1 MKKIAI
7 IGAGISGLYLANLL
21 QIDPRFDYKIYEKRP
36 KFNLEE
42 NYGIQLSVNSIKLL
56 NKIGFKNLS
65 AYDLSFPKKVNFV
78 DAKNNK
84 KICDIDISKFNDEI
98 NRYTTLKRSTLIKFL
113 LDKIPDDKINYNIE
127 LKNIEYREKLNAY
140 FSDYSDEIF
149 DYIIVSDGVF
159 SNTKSII
166 VEKDI
171 SPKFF
176 KSVALRGNIKT
187 YDNSDISIFMG
198 SNFHFVIYPVN
209 QNREY
214 NFVSIIRKNLSK
226 EQLSDEKLFK
236 NDDFLQLLISTINQ
250 NTFLDL
256 NDNLENIKAF
266 PVFVSE
272 KLEIINR
279 KNIFFVGDALFSFPP
294 SFAQGA
300 SQSIETSN
308 DLFEDIKNNNNKL
321 YKEKIIKINSV
332 NWRSKL
338 NHLAFQLKNP
348 IFISMRNASL
358 KYLTKNEKF
367 LESYLGKIYR
377 D

>member
-127 LKNIEYREKLNAY
+127 LKNIEYRQKLNAY

-166 VEKDI
+166 AEKDI

-187 YDNSDISIFMG
+187 YDNS
-198 SNFHFVIYPVN
+198 H
-209 QNREY
+209 
-214 NFVSIIRKNLSK
+214 
-226 EQLSDEKLFK
+226 
-236 NDDFLQLLISTINQ
+236 
-250 NTFLDL
+250 
-256 NDNLENIKAF
+256 
-266 PVFVSE
+266 
-272 KLEIINR
+272 
-279 KNIFFVGDALFSFPP
+279 
-294 SFAQGA
+294 
-300 SQSIETSN
+300 
-308 DLFEDIKNNNNKL
+308 
-321 YKEKIIKINSV
+321 
-332 NWRSKL
+332 
-338 NHLAFQLKNP
+338 
-348 IFISMRNASL
+348 
-358 KYLTKNEKF
+358 
-367 LESYLGKIYR
+367 
-377 D
+377 